1 MYDLVVV
8 GGGPSGAIC
17 ARRAALRGLNVA
29 VVDKATFPRR
39 KLCGGAVSPRVREIV
54 DFDIHSAVEREIGVA
69 VVYSPHGQR
78 IVGVLPG
85 VRGLMV
91 RRERFDH
98 LLLEKAREAGAE
110 VFEGVRVVGVEQLR
124 SGIRVLG
131 EGDSFNARF
140 VVGADGVNSVVA
152 RAVGLRRGWKPDY
165 VGLCIAADIK
175 LPPDIVE
182 SVTMDPETG
191 QPAIELYLG
200 AVKGG
205 YGWLFPKRDE
215 VSIGVGAKMSSKADL
230 RNLWHRFTTDL
241 EQTKGLKL
249 NLSGRSAFRVPLGP
263 PDGRLTRRRCIM
275 VGDAAGLVSPVTG
288 EGIYYALMSGII
300 AADVVAE
307 AVKRRNSLHV
317 AEYDCRIADEVI
329 GELRVLR
336 WLSNLIYRSKDNM
349 ERACSLAA
357 EDPVARRLAMEFLI
371 GLRPARAVRWEL
383 VKRLARHYPLRSLR
397 ILVS

>member
-1 MYDLVVV
+1 MYDIVVV

-17 ARRAALRGLNVA
+17 ARRAALKGLKVA

-39 KLCGGAVSPRVREIV
+39 KLCGGAVSPQVREIL
-54 DFDIHSAVEREIGVA
+54 DFDIDSAVEREIGVA

-98 LLLEKAREAGAE
+98 LLLQKAREAGAE

-131 EGDSFNARF
+131 EGDSFKAAF
-140 VVGADGVNSVVA
+140 VVGADGVNSIVA
-152 RAVGLRRGWKPDY
+152 RAVGLRQSWKPDY
-165 VGLCIAADIK
+165 VGLCIAADVK

-182 SVTMDPETG
+182 SITMDSETG
-191 QPAIELYLG
+191 EPAIELYLG

-215 VSIGVGAKMSSKADL
+215 VSVGVGAKMSAKADL
-230 RNLWHRFTTDL
+230 RELWRRFTTDL
-241 EQTKGLKL
+241 EQTKGVKL
-249 NLSGRSAFRVPLGP
+249 DLSGRSAFRVPLGP
-263 PDGRLTRRRCIM
+263 PDGRLSRRRCIV

-288 EGIYYALMSGII
+288 EGIYYALKSGII

-307 AVKRRNSLHV
+307 AVERRNHLHV
-317 AEYDCRIADEVI
+317 VEYDRRIAHEMV
-329 GELRVLR
+329 GELRALR
-336 WLSNLIYRSKDNM
+336 WLSNLIYRSNDNM
-349 ERACSLAA
+349 ERASSLAA
-357 EDPVARRLAMEFLI
+357 EDPVVRRLAIEFLI

-383 VKRLARHYPLRSLR
+383 VKHLARHYPLRSLR

>member
-1 MYDLVVV
+1 MYDLIVV

-17 ARRAALRGLNVA
+17 ARRAALKGLKVA

-39 KLCGGAVSPRVREIV
+39 KLCGGAVSPRVREIL
-54 DFDIHSAVEREIGVA
+54 DFDIDSAVEREIGVA

-98 LLLEKAREAGAE
+98 LLLQKAREAGAE

-131 EGDSFNARF
+131 EGDSFKAAF
-140 VVGADGVNSVVA
+140 VVGADGVNSIVA
-152 RAVGLRRGWKPDY
+152 RAVGLRQSWRPDY
-165 VGLCIAADIK
+165 VGLCIAADVK

-182 SVTMDPETG
+182 SITMDSETG
-191 QPAIELYLG
+191 EPAIELYLG

-215 VSIGVGAKMSSKADL
+215 VSVGVGAKMSAKADL
-230 RNLWHRFTTDL
+230 RELWRRFTTDL
-241 EQTKGLKL
+241 EQTKGVKL
-249 NLSGRSAFRVPLGP
+249 DLSGRSAFRVPLGP
-263 PDGRLTRRRCIM
+263 PDGRLSRRRCIV

-288 EGIYYALMSGII
+288 EGIYYALKSGII
-300 AADVVAE
+300 AANVVAE
-307 AVKRRNSLHV
+307 AVERRNHLHV
-317 AEYDCRIADEVI
+317 VEYDRRIAHEMV
-329 GELRVLR
+329 GELRALR
-336 WLSNLIYRSKDNM
+336 WLSNLIYRSNDNM
-349 ERACSLAA
+349 ERASSLAA
-357 EDPVARRLAMEFLI
+357 EDPVVRRLAIEFLI

-383 VKRLARHYPLRSLR
+383 VKHLARHYPLRSLR